1 MAAAVP
7 VHEGLPPHAAG
18 EAVALRGSG
27 DSKRGALPR
36 TERVNDEERGEADDA
51 PLVKPPPLTF
61 RARGWGAC
69 RDPTLARSSPSHCGP
84 LVAVPRRRITT

>member
-1 MAAAVP
+1 MAPAVP
-7 VHEGLPPHAAG
+7 VHEGLPPSRPHAAG
-18 EAVALRGSG
+18 EAVAARGGG

-36 TERVNDEERGEADDA
+36 TERVDDEERGEAEHA

-69 RDPTLARSSPSHCGP
+69 CRHASCWY
-84 LVAVPRRRITT
+84 RRRLLGRADA